1 MLYLSVFNSIENSL
15 LLLSLCHQVDAN
27 RDMNAVV
34 NDCLQAMVQRNVVD
48 EARREMLLA
57 ATHTEEMISY
67 MPIEVQSYIMSRE
80 FAELVHGQVSIC
92 RVEKFFVSYGR
103 L

>member
-1 MLYLSVFNSIENSL
+1 
-15 LLLSLCHQVDAN
+15 
-27 RDMNAVV
+27 MNAVV

-67 MPIEVQSYIMSRE
+67 MPVEVQAYIMSRE
-80 FAELVHGQVSIC
+80 FTELVHEQVSC
-92 RVEKFFVSYGR
+92 VEMDSRIWCTNHNLK
-103 L
+103 